1 MSFDRQ
7 EKALREFKQIMADLV
22 HLLRTSTRV
31 QLTYMCWVNHSRQQ
45 FVWESNSTNL
55 PNVMF
60 KDRVAF
66 EYHFLNDYKE
76 ISDIVQLKIGEDI
89 SKAKLGHYFNF
100 VNAKNMLIIPFIN
113 KGETVAL
120 TVLESEDEI
129 NHQEISDQL
138 HAYNNALVNV
148 LDTYLEVVDLHEQQ
162 KEWEDYEQSLNALD
176 YRLHR
181 ADLLSRMLE
190 EMQLFLP
197 NGGVCLIAP
206 AMESWSNVLTSKFS
220 KNSPYLG
227 LMMEDKSV
235 AYEAVEKGIPIFNI
249 HFNNNPKFISS
260 KEGKTEG
267 ASYSIPLIVHDRRQA
282 VVVAY
287 DSDPL
292 SFKES
297 TKHKLANLVRIASLA
312 IQSVVKKSSV
322 IDELLTENYG
332 AIKTE
337 LWEKALENELKK
349 TQKNKNIHTW
359 FGLITPN
366 DLSSLRTKYRLE
378 ELQRIQKDFVT
389 FLNPGKHGIPGYIG
403 FNSDYVYA
411 FLIQSKSENIVQD
424 WMDSIRTKLA
434 HGLKLS
440 AGGTLNISFKAGVT
454 KISTE
459 DENAYQVLTKAKKA
473 LSEVLKNEEI
483 EFFEV

>member
-1 MSFDRQ
+1 MHI
-7 EKALREFKQIMADLV
+7 IM
-22 HLLRTSTRV
+22 LL
-31 QLTYMCWVNHSRQQ
+31 
-45 FVWESNSTNL
+45 
-55 PNVMF
+55 
-60 KDRVAF
+60 
-66 EYHFLNDYKE
+66 
-76 ISDIVQLKIGEDI
+76 
-89 SKAKLGHYFNF
+89 
-100 VNAKNMLIIPFIN
+100 
-113 KGETVAL
+113 
-120 TVLESEDEI
+120 
-129 NHQEISDQL
+129 
-138 HAYNNALVNV
+138 NV

-162 KEWEDYEQSLNALD
+162 KEWEDYEQSLNALIID
-176 YRLHR
+176 YIEPIYC
-181 ADLLSRMLE
+181 RMLE

-235 AYEAVEKGIPIFNI
+235 AYEAVKKGFQFLIFILIIIQNL
-249 HFNNNPKFISS
+249 FLARRQ
-260 KEGKTEG
+260 TEG
-267 ASYSIPLIVHDRRQA
+267 ASYSIPLMVHDRRQA
-282 VVVAY
+282 VVAAY

-332 AIKTE
+332 AIRPNLK
-337 LWEKALENELKK
+337 KALENNRKN
-349 TQKNKNIHTW
+349 KNKNIHTW

-403 FNSDYVYA
+403 FNSDYV
-411 FLIQSKSENIVQD
+411 FFSH
-424 WMDSIRTKLA
+424 TK
-434 HGLKLS
+434 
-440 AGGTLNISFKAGVT
+440 
-454 KISTE
+454 
-459 DENAYQVLTKAKKA
+459 
-473 LSEVLKNEEI
+473 
-483 EFFEV
+483 